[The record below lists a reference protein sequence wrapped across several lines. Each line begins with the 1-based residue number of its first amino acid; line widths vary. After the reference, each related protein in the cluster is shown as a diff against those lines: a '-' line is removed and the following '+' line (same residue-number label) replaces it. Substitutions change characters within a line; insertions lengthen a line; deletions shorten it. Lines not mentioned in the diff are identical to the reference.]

1 MSKSDDDDD
10 NLFGDDDIDE
20 IKKIQM
26 GNLSKN
32 QKESDDDTR
41 FFVENIQK
49 NICNIDDYKYAYEN
63 QTRDQK
69 AAIYLYIM
77 EGQNINRYLRTEYSE
92 KKSKKSID
100 NDNVRKIDENISSIK
115 TRNACK
121 NNSYYAVYR
130 CMEQEYKGDKSFGYT
145 STNSNGILA
154 GFGKH
159 CIKIYIPIN
168 TPVLVGNSRDE
179 KYKHLY
185 ATSLNSQQ
193 FNKNLSYE
201 IMLPRDS
208 LLIKTS
214 IIEEELPVYY
224 LQDKAHGGKGK
235 YFRIKNVKSIN
246 TKRNKYK
253 KILKNKKTIRNK
265 NKKKLRNKKQ

>member
-1 MSKSDDDDD
+1 MSKIDDDDD
-10 NLFGDDDIDE
+10 FSFDDDEEE

-26 GNLSKN
+26 KNRSKN

-49 NICNIDDYKYAYEN
+49 NICNIDYKYAYDN
-63 QTRDQK
+63 QTDKQK
-69 AAIYLYIM
+69 AAIDLYIM
-77 EGQNINRYLRTEYSE
+77 EGQNINRYLRGEYSE
-92 KKSKKSID
+92 KKSKKTID
-100 NDNVRKIDENISSIK
+100 NDNVEIIDNNISRIK
-115 TRNACK
+115 TMNACK

-130 CMEQEYKGDKSFGYT
+130 CMDHEYKGDKSLGYT

-154 GFGKH
+154 GFGTH

-168 TPVLVGNSRDE
+168 TPVLVGNSKDE
-179 KYKHLY
+179 KYKDLY
-185 ATSLNSQQ
+185 ATSLNSPQ
-193 FNKNLSYE
+193 FNKNVSYE

-265 NKKKLRNKKQ
+265 NKKKLRNKK